1 MPHNIG
7 EMFYYKASE
16 ADVPWHGLGVALA
29 ERADLATALKVGGL
43 NWKVEKMP
51 LVTAEDPPSPVDR
64 RVALVRSDRPAGH
77 EGRVVGVAHP
87 GFTPVQNDE
96 AGMLFDAVFGSG
108 KKVYETGGYLGFG
121 ERIWLLAKLDRV
133 LTVGKKDALNTYAL
147 LANSHDGT
155 MALTI
160 CLTTVRVV
168 CQNTL
173 SFALDQDRKSGAPS
187 FRRSHSST
195 FREHAEAA
203 KEFFQHSMKELDS
216 VEEAFID
223 LSRKQCKK
231 ETATQIIAA
240 LVPFPPKPSGASR
253 NPVVRKNWE
262 TRLRKAEEIRRQI
275 IELLGSGRGMELD
288 TSAGTFWG
296 LLNAVTE
303 YVDHHTGKTDG
314 DRLVHS
320 LLGDGMAFKMKAYS
334 EISKAAKAA

>member
-1 MPHNIG
+1 MPADIG
-7 EMFYYKASE
+7 EMFYYKATE
-16 ADVPWHGLGVALA
+16 RDVPWHGLGVALA

-51 LVTAEDPPSPVDR
+51 LMTAEDPPSPVER
-64 RVALVRSDRPAGH
+64 RVALVRSDRTAGH
-77 EGRVVGVAHP
+77 EDRVVGVAHP
-87 GFTPVQNDE
+87 AFTPVQNDE

-108 KKVYETGGYLGFG
+108 EKVYETGGYLGIG

-133 LTVGKKDALNTYAL
+133 LTVGKKDTLSTYAL

-155 MALTI
+155 IALTI

-173 SFALDQDRKSGAPS
+173 SFALDQDRKSKAPS
-187 FRRSHSST
+187 FRRSHSFT
-195 FREHAEAA
+195 FREHAQAA
-203 KEFFQHSMKELDS
+203 REFFQHSMNELDS
-216 VEEAFID
+216 VEQSFIG
-223 LSRKQCKK
+223 LSGKPCTK
-231 ETATQIIAA
+231 EKATEIIKA
-240 LVPFPPKPSGASR
+240 LVPLPQKPSGATK
-253 NPVVRKNWE
+253 NPAVRKNWE
-262 TRLRKAEEIRRQI
+262 TRLRKAEEMRRQI
-275 IELLGSGRGMELD
+275 IELLESGRGMELD

-303 YVDHHTGKTDG
+303 YVDHHTGRADG

-320 LLGDGMAFKMKAYS
+320 LLGDGMAFKMKAYN